1 MSYMPGLGRA
11 MSDLLESS
19 AENEELNA
27 ELNNKEFVA
36 KIENA
41 YKIALLIVSVF
52 GVGLG
57 LPMFIWL
64 GEWVALIFLCLGC
77 CGLLVLP
84 SLFTWRC
91 TVNSI
96 SMTEECF
103 IFFIKYKKIFYGMM
117 SNIKNFVL
125 VKTRVSFFIIK
136 TKRD

>member
-11 MSDLLESS
+11 MSNLLQSS

-27 ELNNKEFVA
+27 KLNNKEFVA
-36 KIENA
+36 KIGKA
-41 YKIALLIVSVF
+41 FKITLLIVSVF
-52 GVGLG
+52 GVAFG

-77 CGLLVLP
+77 CGFLVLP

-103 IFFIKYKKIFYGMM
+103 ILFIKYKKE
-117 SNIKNFVL
+117 VL
-125 VKTRVSFFIIK
+125 WNDVKYQKFRLGENKSIVFIIK